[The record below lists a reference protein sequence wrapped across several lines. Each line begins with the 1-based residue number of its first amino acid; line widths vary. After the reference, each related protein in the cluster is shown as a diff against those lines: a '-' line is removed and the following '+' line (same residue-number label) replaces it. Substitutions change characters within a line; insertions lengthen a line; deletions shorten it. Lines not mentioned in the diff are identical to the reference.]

1 MVDFCAAMI
10 SALCSRRGFVIQ
22 AVVCVLLVC
31 WKETHPLCSGL
42 ISRPCGGWT
51 WLCCVRT
58 QQLGFINV
66 ESSDGSDT
74 FSMMWGIRSRREASK
89 ANPVLV
95 KIKGRSEMNF
105 CVLCRILR
113 QPKLAKMKCSGPEPR
128 VLISLLCWHAYAAV
142 PFQLV

>member
-1 MVDFCAAMI
+1 MLGLKILSSSKLF
-10 SALCSRRGFVIQ
+10 G
-22 AVVCVLLVC
+22 
-31 WKETHPLCSGL
+31 EGPLCLHTSSSTLVKIKIGRKSAQTL
-42 ISRPCGGWT
+42 FLTNW
-51 WLCCVRT
+51 V
-58 QQLGFINV
+58 FINV

-74 FSMMWGIRSRREASK
+74 FSMMCGIRSRREASK

-95 KIKGRSEMNF
+95 KIKGRSEMNL